1 MNVIKLLGQSTTLSD
16 TPSNI
21 GGATRVLVQHDHNAG
36 QAHLMTLKNAGGT
49 TLGSM
54 LISPSHDYVL
64 EKEAT
69 DTLEVATG
77 ITDISVTSV
86 SHLG

>member
-1 MNVIKLLGQSTTLSD
+1 MNVIKLLAQSTALSD

-21 GGATRVLVQHDHNAG
+21 GGATRVLIQHDHNGG
-36 QAHLMTLKNAGGT
+36 QAHLLTLKNAGGT

-54 LISPSHDYVL
+54 LVSPSHDYVL

-69 DTLEVATG
+69 DTLEVAAG
-77 ITDISVTSV
+77 ITDISVTSIA
-86 SHLG
+86 HMG